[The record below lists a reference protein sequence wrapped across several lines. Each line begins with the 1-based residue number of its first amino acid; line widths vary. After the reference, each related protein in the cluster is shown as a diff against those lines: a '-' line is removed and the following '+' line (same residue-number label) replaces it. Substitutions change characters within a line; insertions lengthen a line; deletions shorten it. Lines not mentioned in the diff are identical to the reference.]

1 MKKLLIAL
9 LALSAVFCFAGC
21 ENGKCDECGAK
32 NDTVDVYEEWDDAE
46 LCLTCAAEKAAE
58 EGKDFIDGIFGNK

>member
-1 MKKLLIAL
+1 MKKFLVVL

-32 NDTVDVYEEWDDAE
+32 NNTVKVYEDWDDAE
-46 LCLTCAAEKAAE
+46 LCATCAAEKLA
-58 EGKDFIDGIFGNK
+58 GDIGGIFGK